1 MANLVEVFVEDADAR
16 RVASDVK
23 KEKSMRDI

>member
-1 MANLVEVFVEDADAR
+1 MANLVEVFVEDADGR
-16 RVASDVK
+16 RAASDVK